1 MKKIGF
7 ASDHAGYE
15 LKEFLV
21 GYLDALGYDIYDFG
35 CDSPE
40 RCDYPDFAHPLA
52 NAVVAKEIDMGIA
65 ICGSGIGMSM
75 AVNRHAG
82 VRGSLCWDVELAEL
96 TRQHND
102 SNVLVLPARFID
114 NTKAVQIVDKY
125 LATAFEG
132 GRHVE
137 RIAKIEDSD

>member
-1 MKKIGF
+1 MKKIGL

-15 LKEFLV
+15 MKEFLV
-21 GYLDALGYDIYDFG
+21 GYLDSLGYDVFDFG
-35 CDSPE
+35 CHSPE

-52 NAVVAKEIDMGIA
+52 EAVAAKDVESGIA
-65 ICGSGIGMSM
+65 LCGSGIGMSIT
-75 AVNRHAG
+75 VNRHAG

-102 SNVLVLPARFID
+102 SNILVLPARFID
-114 NTKAVQIVDKY
+114 NTQAVQILDKF

-132 GRHVE
+132 GRHIA
-137 RIAKIEDSD
+137 RIEKIEAK

>member
-21 GYLDALGYDIYDFG
+21 GYLDAKGYDIFDFG
-35 CDSPE
+35 CHSVE
-40 RCDYPDFAHPLA
+40 SCDYPDMAHPLA
-52 NAVVAKEIDMGIA
+52 EAVADKQVDCGIA
-65 ICGSGIGMSM
+65 ICGSGIGMSI
-75 AVNRHAG
+75 AINRHRG
-82 VRGSLCWDVELAEL
+82 VRGSLCWEVELAAL

-114 NTKAVQIVDKY
+114 NTKATQIVDKY
-125 LATAFEG
+125 LSTAFEG
-132 GRHVE
+132 DRHIQRV
-137 RIAKIEDSD
+137 AKIELK